1 MAAEFNRNNP
11 IFMLANTVEHAEP
24 NTMLMLDKKDWVI
37 HTIAVLVH
45 TILLH
50 ITLVAAQPHSAH

>member
-1 MAAEFNRNNP
+1 
-11 IFMLANTVEHAEP
+11 MLANTVGHTQP
-24 NTMLMLDKKDWVI
+24 NMMLTLDVQDWVI
-37 HTIAVLVH
+37 RTIAVLAL